1 MDVARIRRKY
11 RWNALIYDAA
21 VRRPTAGLR
30 ALAVERLA
38 LRGGATVLDFGCG
51 TGLSFDLLERAV
63 GGDGR
68 ILAVD
73 VSPDMLATAREKI
86 AANGWRNIETIE
98 ANVEDVPLGAESVD
112 AVLCF
117 YTHDIMS
124 SPQALEVAL
133 AALRPGG
140 RFVAAGAKLARGLR
154 GVLLNPF
161 TLAVS
166 LPAITNPTGLDR
178 PWSLL
183 EERVGALEIEEHL
196 WGTAY
201 LAGVIKAPHATGA
214 GPRRLQVGHR

>member
-1 MDVARIRRKY
+1 MDVDRIRRKY
-11 RWNALIYDAA
+11 RWNAFIYDAA
-21 VRRPTAGLR
+21 VRRPSAALR

-38 LRGGATVLDFGCG
+38 LRRGATVLDFGCG

-68 ILAVD
+68 IIAVD
-73 VSPDMLATAREKI
+73 VSPDMLAMAREKI

-98 ANVEDVPLGAESVD
+98 AGVEEVPLAAESVE

-124 SPQALEVAL
+124 SPRALDVAI

-140 RFVAAGAKLARGLR
+140 RFVAAGAKLTRGLR
-154 GVLLNPF
+154 GALLNPL

-166 LPAITNPTGLDR
+166 LPAITNPAGLDR
-178 PWSLL
+178 PWSRL
-183 EERVGALEIEEHL
+183 EERLGMLAIQEHL

-201 LAGVIKAPHATGA
+201 LTWASKPPHASVAGTG
-214 GPRRLQVGHR
+214 GLQVGDR